1 MSVIIQLC
9 ERVSASKTPAELMS
23 SLVAAA
29 EELEFE
35 VANGFVRERRAGA
48 CAHHSFGY
56 VPPSYASMHKD
67 QSKFARDPVIARTVG
82 GAGRPVVWGQDTY
95 TSAGQGDL
103 WEEMAPHGLQRG
115 IAIVMPLAQ
124 GRWLA
129 FGAESSI
136 SKPQSPTSLERQ
148 VTGFMLLTAHTAAR
162 AEELF
167 FGPRSDAA
175 SPLSERQREVLAWT
189 SRGKSAWEVG
199 RILGIAESTVNQHLQ
214 AIAKLL
220 DVRGKAQAVAIA
232 TSSGWI

>member
-1 MSVIIQLC
+1 MSGIIQLC
-9 ERVSASKTPAELMS
+9 ERVSASKTPDDLMG

-35 VANGFVRERRAGA
+35 VANGFLRERRTGPG
-48 CAHHSFGY
+48 AHHSFGF
-56 VPPSYASMHKD
+56 VPPSYATMHKD
-67 QSKFARDPVIARTVG
+67 QSKFRRDPVIARTVAS
-82 GAGRPVVWGQDTY
+82 AGRPVVWGQDTY
-95 TSAGQGDL
+95 TAAGQGDL
-103 WEEMAPHGLQRG
+103 WEEMAPHGLRRG

-136 SKPQSPTSLERQ
+136 SKLQTPASLERQ
-148 VTGFMLLTAHTAAR
+148 VTGFMLLAAHTAAR
-162 AEELF
+162 TEEMF
-167 FGPRSDAA
+167 FGARAEAA

-189 SRGKSAWEVG
+189 SKGKSAWEVG

-214 AIAKLL
+214 AITKLL
-220 DVRGKAQAVAIA
+220 EVRGKAQAVAVA